1 MDAASVAE
9 DRQGMDPG
17 EARRLFDNE
26 WIDPGEER
34 GFLTLAES
42 EACVD
47 PQLRERDRGES
58 NLPYYAIVDYCGVDD
73 RCALCV
79 LHPVPGTDRVVVD
92 RLDCWQGSHSNRV
105 PIDAPLGEPHA
116 RSVEGWVETVR
127 RGFDRLTLVLD
138 SYQLEGL
145 AQKFERRGVRVE
157 RFEYLAGKNNY
168 RMAQLL
174 QSMVRGRKITW
185 SPNAGRLPGA
195 EDDTFAK
202 ELARLVKRP
211 TSYGYRFDHESGRH
225 DDRAAAIGMGLVY
238 AVAECPPACS
248 GGPTVVQAD
257 PRVSP
262 LLGTGARTDWASAR
276 GLYGMGGR

>member
-1 MDAASVAE
+1 
-9 DRQGMDPG
+9 
-17 EARRLFDNE
+17 
-26 WIDPGEER
+26 
-34 GFLTLAES
+34 
-42 EACVD
+42 
-47 PQLRERDRGES
+47 
-58 NLPYYAIVDYCGVDD
+58 
-73 RCALCV
+73 
-79 LHPVPGTDRVVVD
+79 VV
-92 RLDCWQGSHSNRV
+92 
-105 PIDAPLGEPHA
+105 
-116 RSVEGWVETVR
+116 
-127 RGFDRLTLVLD
+127 
-138 SYQLEGL
+138 
-145 AQKFERRGVRVE
+145 

-238 AVAECPPACS
+238 AVAGCPPAGS
-248 GGPTVVQAD
+248 GGPTVVRAE

-262 LLGTGARTDWASAR
+262 LLGTGAGTDWASAR